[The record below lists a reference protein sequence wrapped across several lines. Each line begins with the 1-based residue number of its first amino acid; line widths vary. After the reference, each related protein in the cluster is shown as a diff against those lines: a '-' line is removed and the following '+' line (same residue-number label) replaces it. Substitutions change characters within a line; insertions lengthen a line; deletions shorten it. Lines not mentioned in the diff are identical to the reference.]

1 MKRQTFIT
9 CLGLQGFQKSSSGL
23 VSIKDAWSRE
33 QHLSWGIVVEE
44 ETDQRTRGEKISELK
59 KLGLFSLEQHELKTV
74 FKNIPSETKVINCL
88 QNEYLA

>member
-1 MKRQTFIT
+1 MKRQALIT
-9 CLGLQGFQKSSSGL
+9 NIGLQGFQNSSGL

-33 QHLSWGIVVEE
+33 QHPSWGIVVED
-44 ETDQRTRGEKISELK
+44 ETDQRTRGKKISELK

-74 FKNIPSETKVINCL
+74 FRNIPSEKKVINCL